1 MLQGRKLKE
10 EPVEKIIT
18 EVARFMES
26 CLEEWLEHIKQKRK
40 TYIYLNYFTVDQ
52 LVILQQELVK
62 MGSEDQP
69 SKHIYPLLSAVKA
82 NCKPGRVEYLNIVSH
97 IHILN
102 ISLCLK
108 CCDNVSPDVDFMRI
122 KLHLNNLFVLV
133 FEYKVDHRK
142 QIQRVL
148 SLPKQTESLVV
159 IDSMKKQTCYYTVSE

>member
-1 MLQGRKLKE
+1 
-10 EPVEKIIT
+10 
-18 EVARFMES
+18 
-26 CLEEWLEHIKQKRK
+26 
-40 TYIYLNYFTVDQ
+40 
-52 LVILQQELVK
+52 
-62 MGSEDQP
+62 MGSEDEP

-133 FEYKVDHRK
+133 FEYTVDHRK

>member
-1 MLQGRKLKE
+1 
-10 EPVEKIIT
+10 
-18 EVARFMES
+18 MES

-40 TYIYLNYFTVDQ
+40 TYIHLNYFTVDQ

-62 MGSEDQP
+62 MGSEDEP

-122 KLHLNNLFVLV
+122 KLHLNSFYHSQNKLKVSFNWFYKKILV
-133 FEYKVDHRK
+133 
-142 QIQRVL
+142 
-148 SLPKQTESLVV
+148 
-159 IDSMKKQTCYYTVSE
+159 YTVSELEKQILITTTCTFKVSCSFNVTCVLLG